1 MSQPSNP
8 QVDVV
13 IVVHNAGELLKPVVD
28 AAAAQAGADHI
39 WVMDAE
45 STDGSAQAIVDRL
58 PEGHVHNVPNK
69 GFSASN
75 NRGIELTS
83 APFVLLLNPDAVL
96 RPGAIEALVASAE
109 HNPRAGIIGPAVLNP
124 DGTSQAYSWGRY
136 PSLASFL
143 SLRVWRM
150 AKRLR
155 GNRQLSPH
163 IPRYTKPV
171 DWVTGAC
178 MLVRRSAIEDVG
190 PMDEQFFIYWEDAE
204 WCHRMH
210 DRGWQVLLEPAAS
223 VIHYRGVSAA
233 PIGFVAQAYRD
244 SLDHYCDLYGLW
256 GLKAATRLLRIARRL
271 AGRER

>member
-1 MSQPSNP
+1 MSQPSPP
-8 QVDVV
+8 QIDVV
-13 IVVHNAGELLKPVVD
+13 IVVHNAGELLKPVVE
-28 AAAAQAGADHI
+28 AAVDQAGADHV

-45 STDGSAQAIVDRL
+45 STDGSGWTIVDL
-58 PEGHVHNVPNK
+58 IPEGHLCNVPNK

-96 RPGAIEALVASAE
+96 RPGAIEALLASAE

-124 DGTSQAYSWGRY
+124 DGTAQAYSWGHF
-136 PSLASFL
+136 PSLWSFL
-143 SLRVWRM
+143 WLRVWRF

-163 IPRYTKPV
+163 IPRYTTAV

-178 MLVRRSAIEDVG
+178 MLVRRTAIEAVG

-210 DRGWQVLLEPAAS
+210 DRGWQVLIEPAAS

-233 PIGFVAQAYRD
+233 PVGFVAQAYRD
-244 SLDHYCDLYGLW
+244 SLDYYCDLYGLW
-256 GLKAATRLLRIARRL
+256 GLKAATRVLRVLRHL
-271 AGRER
+271 TGRDR

>member
-1 MSQPSNP
+1 M
-8 QVDVV
+8 V

-28 AAAAQAGADHI
+28 AAVAQAGADHI

-45 STDGSAQAIVDRL
+45 STDGSAQAIADRL
-58 PEGHVHNVPNK
+58 PQGRVREVPNK

-75 NRGIELTS
+75 NRGIELTT

-96 RPGAIEALVASAE
+96 RPGAIEALLASAE
-109 HNPRAGIIGPAVLNP
+109 RNPRAGIVGPAVLNP
-124 DGTSQAYSWGRY
+124 DGTAQAYSWGHY
-136 PSLASFL
+136 PSLVSFIL
-143 SLRVWRM
+143 LRAWRL

-163 IPRYTKPV
+163 LPRYTTEV

-178 MLVRRSAIEDVG
+178 MLVRREAIQDVG

-210 DRGWQVLLEPAAS
+210 DNGWHVLLEPAAS

-233 PIGFVAQAYRD
+233 PVGFVAQAYRD

-256 GLKAATRLLRIARRL
+256 GLKAAAHMLRIARHVM
-271 AGRER
+271 GRDR